1 MWKVPTSPLFGIDI
15 VLADNQG
22 RQELLERRVDRH
34 RLRQDVVMV
43 HLELARVLVQV
54 LEADLFLHE
63 FVTLKA
69 KAQFGDVAATRTTLV
84 NKQFLRSRKHRLS

>member
-1 MWKVPTSPLFGIDI
+1 M
-15 VLADNQG
+15 
-22 RQELLERRVDRH
+22 DRH

-84 NKQFLRSRKHRLS
+84 NKQFLRSRKHRLSEDGLVMHFLPLINPTFHEI